1 MDNTR
6 PDFLMLRVLAAKL
19 IMFDSIEPSSAWLHA
34 SVPAVLHAY
43 AIGKKVWCSLLFT
56 LARTCAED

>member
-19 IMFDSIEPSSAWLHA
+19 IMFDSIEPSSAWLNA

-43 AIGKKVWCSLLFT
+43 AIGKKVWFNLPHYLPR
-56 LARTCAED
+56 LKRA